1 MIKIKKMIKKILCVV
16 VLVMISAT
24 SFGQKLKCKKFKTG
38 TFIIPGD
45 SIVPQSTLKRNK
57 TDQFE
62 SISAKEFM
70 NLDIT
75 WVDDCNYVLTIK
87 KDTPEED
94 ISEVEKLIEEGGG
107 LRIEMI
113 RTVKDTM
120 YFRAV
125 ATIKGTDYPTEGK
138 QIKIS
143 KKY

>member
-1 MIKIKKMIKKILCVV
+1 MIKKILCVV

>member
-1 MIKIKKMIKKILCVV
+1 MMKKLICVV
-16 VLVMISAT
+16 ILLMVGAT

-45 SIVPQSTLKRNK
+45 ANIPQSTLKRNK
-57 TDQFE
+57 TSQFE
-62 SISAKEFM
+62 SISATEFLD
-70 NLDIT
+70 LDIT

-107 LRIEMI
+107 LRIEMLK
-113 RTVKDTM
+113 TVKDTM
-120 YFRAV
+120 YFRAI